1 MGNVP
6 LNSQSMRLALIVR
19 RTDTGEM
26 LHIQFRT
33 IQISLFFLIA
43 GGNNEE
49 IHEERC
55 EHVPP

>member
-1 MGNVP
+1 MDNVP
-6 LNSQSMRLALIVR
+6 SNNQSMRLALIVG

-26 LHIQFRT
+26 LHTQFRT
-33 IQISLFFLIA
+33 IQISLSFLIA